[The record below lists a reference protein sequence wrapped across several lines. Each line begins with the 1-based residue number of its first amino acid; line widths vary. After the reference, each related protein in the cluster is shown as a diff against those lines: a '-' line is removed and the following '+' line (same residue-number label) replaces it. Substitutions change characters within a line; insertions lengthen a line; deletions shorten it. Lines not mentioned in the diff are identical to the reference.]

1 MSVISEKF
9 NEKITSAENSI
20 RNGIEKIKGLFHFSW
35 KLPDLKTPHFSI
47 TGSFGLKPPSVPKIT
62 TKWFAEGGIMTSPTI
77 FGENGNQLLGGG
89 EAGDEAILPLSS
101 QREMHSVSSFKETTG
116 SSIKERQITEKEGKI
131 VIQKLEIK
139 VDPKNIKELKMLE
152 KLINELTDAQNSSGE
167 PEPA

>member
-1 MSVISEKF
+1 
-9 NEKITSAENSI
+9 
-20 RNGIEKIKGLFHFSW
+20 
-35 KLPDLKTPHFSI
+35 
-47 TGSFGLKPPSVPKIT
+47 
-62 TKWFAEGGIMTSPTI
+62 
-77 FGENGNQLLGGG
+77 
-89 EAGDEAILPLSS
+89 
-101 QREMHSVSSFKETTG
+101 MHSVSSFKETTG